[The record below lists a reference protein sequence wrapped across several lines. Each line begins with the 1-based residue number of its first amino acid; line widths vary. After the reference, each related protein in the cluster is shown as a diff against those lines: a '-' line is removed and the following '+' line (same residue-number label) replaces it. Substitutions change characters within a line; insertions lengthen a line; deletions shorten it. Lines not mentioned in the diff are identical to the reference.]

1 MTQPDAAVA
10 LYARLLEA
18 WNARDA
24 KAFASHFAPDGSSIG
39 FDGSEMQGPEEIA
52 RTLGKIFQ
60 HHVTA
65 QYVARVHEARVLG
78 AGVTLV
84 RAWAGMVPRGGDGL
98 NAAVNAIQVLIAV
111 DHDGEQRV
119 ALFQNTPAAFHG
131 RPEAV
136 DAMTAE
142 LTAVLREGLTVHA
155 PPA

>member
-1 MTQPDAAVA
+1 MTQPDTAVA

-24 KAFASHFAPDGSSIG
+24 QAFAALFATDGSSVG
-39 FDGSEMQGPEEIA
+39 FDGSEMQGPAEIE
-52 RTLGKIFQ
+52 RTLTRIFQ

-65 QYVARVHEARVLG
+65 QYVAAVREARVLG

-84 RAWAGMVPRGGDGL
+84 RAAAGMVPRGGDGL
-98 NAAVNAIQVLIAV
+98 NAAVNAIQTMIAA
-111 DHDGEQRV
+111 DEDGIPRV
-119 ALFQNTPAAFHG
+119 ALFQNTPAVFHG

-142 LTAVLREGLTVHA
+142 LTAVLRSGLTVRQ
-155 PPA
+155 

>member
-1 MTQPDAAVA
+1 MTQSDTAVA

-24 KAFASHFAPDGSSIG
+24 QAFASLFAEQGNSVG
-39 FDGSEMQGPEEIA
+39 FDGSEMQGPAQIA
-52 RTLGKIFQ
+52 HTLTTIFR

-65 QYVARVHEARVLG
+65 QYVAVVREARVLG

-84 RAWAGMVPRGGDGL
+84 RAAAGMVPRGSDGL
-98 NAAVNAIQVLIAV
+98 NVAVNAIQTMVVAEEGGV
-111 DHDGEQRV
+111 ARV

-142 LTAVLREGLTVHA
+142 LTAVLREGLTVRQ
-155 PPA
+155 